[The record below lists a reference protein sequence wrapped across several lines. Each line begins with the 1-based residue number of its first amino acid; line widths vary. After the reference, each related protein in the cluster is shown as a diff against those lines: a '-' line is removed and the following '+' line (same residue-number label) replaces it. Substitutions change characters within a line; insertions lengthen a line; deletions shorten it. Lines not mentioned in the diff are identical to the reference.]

1 MKRVAVIGIG
11 NAAFG
16 DAGVGSYIIEALD
29 QEEWPAHIELVDI
42 GPCIHQLELYLYERD
57 YALLVQGI
65 SRGYRW
71 GHIYQLSGEELRP
84 MYREACC
91 CWNRPVMERLHLAE
105 YLGVMPPEITF
116 VGIEPRMTCFHLG
129 LSKEVRLAIRKAVR
143 VVKANLVQRGFLP
156 ASQVIPLV
164 RYRLG
169 LLQITI

>member
-11 NAAFG
+11 HAAFG
-16 DAGVGSYIIEALD
+16 DAGVGSYIIEALA

-42 GPCIHQLELYLYERD
+42 GPRIHHLELYLYKKD
-57 YALLVQGI
+57 YAILIQGV
-65 SRGYRW
+65 SMGYRW
-71 GHIYQLSGEELRP
+71 GHLYQLADEKLRCV
-84 MYREACC
+84 YQEAC
-91 CWNRPVMERLHLAE
+91 CWNRPVMERLRLAE

-143 VVKANLVQRGFLP
+143 LVKANLVQRGILP

-164 RYRLG
+164 RYRLS